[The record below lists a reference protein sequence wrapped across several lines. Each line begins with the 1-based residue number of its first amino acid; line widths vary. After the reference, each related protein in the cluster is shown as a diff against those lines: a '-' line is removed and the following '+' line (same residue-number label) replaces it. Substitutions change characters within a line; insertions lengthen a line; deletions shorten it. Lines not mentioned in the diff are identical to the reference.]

1 MSTDTVHDLAMNYL
15 WLAEVERAK
24 MLSTLLGT
32 NRERQLCPRV
42 VEYIT
47 PCYKSYIKAIIKN
60 KTTIYKDLEQ
70 IKTIEHLTAAETQL
84 AIRLYW
90 LVHQRLPM
98 LMLELV
104 PQEDIWKHLLLPE
117 DLQFML
123 TENPA
128 LYWYEAVKLTV
139 LLILQ

>member
-24 MLSTLLGT
+24 MLSTLLDT

-104 PQEDIWKHLLLPE
+104 PQEDIWKNLLLPE

-123 TENPA
+123 TEARNPA
-128 LYWYEAVKLTV
+128 LYWYEAV
-139 LLILQ
+139 